1 MQSNTPVTA
10 RQIRALEGPYLK
22 WAHGHEEATAQG
34 VATPDTLRGPSLVFI
49 GHQDLLKSASLTASI
64 LIVESKIK
72 TDGIELG
79 AHQALFTTPSLKA
92 AMVLVLP
99 LFDPRQTVQE
109 PLISPGAHIHPTARI
124 GEGTRIEAGA
134 VIGAHAQ
141 IGKNVRIQSGAV
153 VQSFC
158 IVGDHCRLAS
168 NCTIGADGF
177 GYATDPQG
185 HHHLVPQIGIVVLEN
200 HVDIG
205 AGTTIDRATIGETR
219 IGEGTKF
226 DNLCHV
232 AHNCKVGKHGLFAGG
247 FMIAGSTTIGDHFV
261 GGGDGIVTDHVTIC
275 DRVTIGGRA
284 AVTKDIT
291 VPGMY
296 TGYPLEP
303 LKDGLKTIQNLRHLT
318 SLRQQVRLISKRL
331 GMAEDQG

>member
-22 WAHGHEEATAQG
+22 WALGSEDATAQG
-34 VATPDTLRGPSLVFI
+34 VATPETLQGPQLIFI
-49 GHQDLLKSASLTASI
+49 GRADLLKSASLTASI
-64 LIVESKIK
+64 LIVENQIS
-72 TDGIELG
+72 TDAIELG
-79 AHQALFTTPSLKA
+79 PHQALFKTPSLKA
-92 AMVLVLP
+92 AMVAVLP
-99 LFDPRQTVQE
+99 LFDPRRAVQD
-109 PLISPGAHIHPTARI
+109 PLISPEAHVHVTARI

-134 VIGAHAQ
+134 VIGAHAR
-141 IGKNVRIQSGAV
+141 IGKHCLIQSGAV

-205 AGTTIDRATIGETR
+205 SGTTIDRATIGETR

-226 DNLCHV
+226 DNHCHV

-247 FMIAGSTTIGDHFV
+247 FLIAGSTTIGDHFL
-261 GGGDGIVTDHVTIC
+261 GGGASIVTDHVTIC
-275 DRVTIGGRA
+275 DRVILGGRA
-284 AVTKDIT
+284 TVTKDIT
-291 VPGMY
+291 TPGMY

-303 LKDGLKTIQNLRHLT
+303 LKDGLKTIQNLKHLT
-318 SLRQQVRLISKRL
+318 SLRQQVKLISKRL
-331 GMAEDQG
+331 GMGEDQG